1 MEIYELSEKGMYD
14 YLKDL
19 FVNKKEYSSTL
30 PDDNPYE
37 KMIFDKGGS
46 LQKEQPKP
54 EVRKPTRRE
63 IIQANIDNIL
73 KQVLG

>member
-30 PDDNPYE
+30 PDDNPYGKMVFDQGGDLQEE
-37 KMIFDKGGS
+37 K
-46 LQKEQPKP
+46 PKP
-54 EVRKPTRRE
+54 EVRKPTREE
-63 IIQANIDNIL
+63 IIQANVNDIL
-73 KQVLG
+73 RKVLG

>member
-1 MEIYELSEKGMYD
+1 MEVGDLSEKGMYD

-37 KMIFDKGGS
+37 KMVYDEGGA
-46 LQKEQPKP
+46 LPKAKPKP
-54 EVRKPTRRE
+54 AVRKPTRQE
-63 IIQANIDNIL
+63 IIQANVNDIL
-73 KQVLG
+73 RKVLG

>member
-1 MEIYELSEKGMYD
+1 MEISDLSEKGMYD

-37 KMIFDKGGS
+37 KMVYDEGGA
-46 LQKEQPKP
+46 LPKAEP
-54 EVRKPTRRE
+54 KLAVRKPTRRE
-63 IIQANIDNIL
+63 IIQANVDNIL